1 MIWHDTALYG
11 AQDGDMRP
19 GHLLSERQ
27 WTISPSCWSMI
38 QSCAL
43 LACNAALM
51 PADLEL
57 FVSFGWFFLA
67 KNGFSAGLE
76 RKVLD
81 CHAGLCILMPAF
93 TCVRS
98 YVLLCLL
105 LALLLEGGINQ
116 VSFWI
121 SRRVR

>member
-1 MIWHDTALYG
+1 
-11 AQDGDMRP
+11 
-19 GHLLSERQ
+19 
-27 WTISPSCWSMI
+27 MI

-51 PADLEL
+51 PADLE
-57 FVSFGWFFLA
+57 FFSFGCFFLA
-67 KNGFSAGLE
+67 KNGFSASLE

-81 CHAGLCILMPAF
+81 CDAGLCILMPAF
-93 TCVRS
+93 TCVHS

-105 LALLLEGGINQ
+105 LARLSKGGINQ

>member
-27 WTISPSCWSMI
+27 WTTSPSCWSMI

-57 FVSFGWFFLA
+57 FFFLLD
-67 KNGFSAGLE
+67 GFFLQKMDFLPVWKGKSWI
-76 RKVLD
+76 VMLD
-81 CHAGLCILMPAF
+81 CAF
-93 TCVRS
+93 
-98 YVLLCLL
+98 
-105 LALLLEGGINQ
+105 
-116 VSFWI
+116 
-121 SRRVR
+121 

>member
-1 MIWHDTALYG
+1 
-11 AQDGDMRP
+11 
-19 GHLLSERQ
+19 
-27 WTISPSCWSMI
+27 MI

-57 FVSFGWFFLA
+57 FFSFGCFFLV
-67 KNGFSAGLE
+67 KNGFSASWE

-81 CHAGLCILMPAF
+81 CDAGLCILMPAF
-93 TCVRS
+93 TCVHS

-105 LALLLEGGINQ
+105 LALLSKRGINE
-116 VSFWI
+116 VP
-121 SRRVR
+121 